1 MVSWLSKK
9 LMILFSLIA
18 IVVVLTISLFVG
30 LSLVVILQ
38 RVFLGG
44 LVFALLGG
52 IIGQLIDTS
61 VTSSNNKEV
70 KYAKAEI
77 AANDDL
83 KAKGSEEEDIE
94 PLTFAKVNNGNNRV
108 INEDPN
114 KMAELIKNSIND
126 EN

>member
-1 MVSWLSKK
+1 
-9 LMILFSLIA
+9 MILFSLIA